1 MSVPLPNDVW
11 SALSAVERAH
21 VRLVL
26 ASIDAPAV
34 DTLVRQ
40 LQSRGIS
47 PFLELLLGAGRKLEG
62 LGRLPTFDPAAS
74 YLCVANHRTFFDL
87 FAVTSYLQTHTAMPH
102 RIWFPVR
109 APFFYDNPLGIAV
122 NAMSSAFAMY
132 PPVFRDKKRASLN
145 ERMLDETIRLL
156 RTGGAFVGLHP
167 EGQRNK
173 SSDPHQLLPA
183 RWGVGK
189 VIAESGAWV
198 LPVWVDGLASTATE
212 QLRRAAERQSGVR
225 IVFGAPYK
233 PEIVGRSREDYL
245 KLSQDALARV
255 GALGRS

>member
-1 MSVPLPNDVW
+1 MNVPLPIDVW

-26 ASIDAPAV
+26 ASIDASAV
-34 DTLVRQ
+34 DALVRQ
-40 LQSRGIS
+40 VQSRGIS
-47 PFLELLLGAGRKLEG
+47 PLLELLLGAGRQLEG
-62 LGRLPTFDPAAS
+62 VERLPTFDPAAS

-87 FAVTSYLQTHTAMPH
+87 FAVTSYLQTHASMPH

-132 PPVFRDKKRASLN
+132 PPVFRDKKRSSLN
-145 ERMLDETIRLL
+145 ELMLDETIRLL
-156 RTGGAFVGLHP
+156 RAGGAFVGLHP

-198 LPVWVDGLASTATE
+198 IPVWVDGLASTATE
-212 QLRRAAERQSGVR
+212 QLRRAAKRRSEVR
-225 IVFGAPYK
+225 IVFGAAYK
-233 PEIVGRSREDYL
+233 PELGASTRDDYL

-255 GALGRS
+255 AVLGRS